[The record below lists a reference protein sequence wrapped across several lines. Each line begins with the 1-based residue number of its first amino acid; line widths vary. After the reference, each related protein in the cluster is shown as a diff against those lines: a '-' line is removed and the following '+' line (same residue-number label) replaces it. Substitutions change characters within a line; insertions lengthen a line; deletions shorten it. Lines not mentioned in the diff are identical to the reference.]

1 MNQLQAA
8 EMLEVEEIKAQSQR
22 VTVNTAQD
30 ANWVFRKLVAIN
42 AKRQEVKA
50 LQEQEMY
57 RIKLWA
63 EKELTKMDEDA
74 EHLNSALS
82 DFARRQREVDPEFKK
97 ISTPYGSVA
106 FQKQQDKWEY
116 NDAVLLDSLK
126 QAGLTELIR
135 IKEEPNKV
143 DLKKR
148 AAVKDGVVVDP
159 DTGAIL
165 DGVTVTE
172 QPDKLVVKISE

>member
-1 MNQLQAA
+1 MNQLQAV
-8 EMLEVEEIKAQSQR
+8 ELMEVEEIKAQAHR
-22 VTVNTAQD
+22 FTVNTVD
-30 ANWVFRKLVAIN
+30 EANWALRKLAAIE

-50 LQEQEMY
+50 LQEQELY
-57 RIKLWA
+57 RIKQWA
-63 EKELTKMDEDA
+63 EKELSQLDGDTEYFNI
-74 EHLNSALS
+74 LLS
-82 DFARRQREVDPEFKK
+82 EFAGRQREADPKFKK
-97 ISTPYGSVA
+97 VSTPYGSVA

-165 DGVTVTE
+165 DGVTVMA